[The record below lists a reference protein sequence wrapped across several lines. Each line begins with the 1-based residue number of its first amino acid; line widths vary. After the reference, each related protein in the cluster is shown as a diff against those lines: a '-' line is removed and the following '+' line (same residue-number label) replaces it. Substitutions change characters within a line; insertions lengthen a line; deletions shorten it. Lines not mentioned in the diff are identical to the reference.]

1 MPAPTPRPVLAVSA
15 DSSSPFVVTGDL
27 TFEGITHE
35 TALAN
40 EAVFVAAVADLCGV
54 DASAVSV
61 EISEARRRRSLQDHG
76 PTTAARA
83 VDAAPG
89 FVGSGRRL
97 SECGGG
103 YLLPLTSCSFS
114 YNYHDDDDVLVDFQ
128 KLKNC
133 EDAACNALCEGNSE
147 CSIDSDFNNCGGWD
161 IYKKTC
167 NDCSGAPEPA
177 YVGDGECDSVNNV
190 SPCWDGGDCCAQTC
204 ECYADWCGGCE
215 DAGGSNC
222 MDPAHGGAVVVTYTV
237 SVASQAAAD
246 AVVTSIGG
254 SSASDVDAAV
264 QAAAQD
270 AGALDDFAGVETTA
284 VGAPAVVAPDG
295 GGSGGSSG
303 GSGGSAIAAAG
314 GGLAAVVV
322 LLLGC
327 CGGFLFYRRSQGSAA
342 NKKRMARGGGDE
354 IGLELD
360 DVESPRTVTAVP
372 VEPAVAAYVPGAAA
386 CAEATLVFADA
397 TVADFDGAARKALVA
412 ALARRA
418 GVAPERVEITG
429 YRAGSL
435 VVDCRITFDDEAHA
449 QDFAEEI
456 AAAPPTDL
464 EPELGACEVVEA
476 VAAPAAR
483 SPPRKKRFRPSAAPQ
498 RAAAP
503 LGAQKDTAKVVK
515 YGLRSAELL
524 LSVGANSGLPLVGQL
539 CAVAKDVLGSAGEF
553 GDKADDVLVAASRV
567 GEVLDM
573 IQLMAKNVDQLDDDD
588 REVVEFHMQKLVRT
602 LGAFDEAVRAFG
614 EQGWRRRGVR
624 GAFGAA
630 PPRGAT
636 RTTRAGSSAPGRCAP
651 TSNRWAGSTRRS
663 CRSSRAC

>member
-54 DASAVSV
+54 DASAVSL

-89 FVGSGRRL
+89 FVGGGRRL
-97 SECGGG
+97 GECGGG
-103 YLLPLTSCSFS
+103 HIILSPGKWTDCG
-114 YNYHDDDDVLVDFQ
+114 DAGIMD
-128 KLKNC
+128 NC
-133 EDAACNALCEGNSE
+133 EDAACNALCEGDGE
-147 CSIDSDFNNCGGWD
+147 CDTDNDLDNCGSGYD

-222 MDPAHGGAVVVTYTV
+222 MDPAHGGAVVVTYAV

-246 AVVTSIGG
+246 AVVTAIGG

-327 CGGFLFYRRSQGSAA
+327 CGGVFFYRRGQGSAA

-553 GDKADDVLVAASRV
+553 GDKADDVLVAARRV

-614 EQGWRRRGVR
+614 RQGWRRRGVR